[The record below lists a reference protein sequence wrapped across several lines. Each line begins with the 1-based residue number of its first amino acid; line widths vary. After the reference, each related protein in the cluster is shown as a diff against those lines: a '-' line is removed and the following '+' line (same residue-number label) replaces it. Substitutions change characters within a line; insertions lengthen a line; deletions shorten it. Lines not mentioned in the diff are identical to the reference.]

1 MIKPSCLQQYHKIPV
16 IVPPV
21 ISPPGYKPIKSETDF
36 SFRLQAPAP
45 PPPSGYKLIY
55 FCYYFFHSFRYEVG
69 CMYACNM

>member
-45 PPPSGYKLIY
+45 PPDISSYISVII
-55 FCYYFFHSFRYEVG
+55 FFILFVTRWDV
-69 CMYACNM
+69 CMHVTFI